1 MVAKASMSHTA
12 QNFGRQKSLKA
23 FTHALAQASTKSHI
37 IMDDIQS
44 ISPLP
49 SDAPLTDCIS
59 IMPSQ
64 EDSQPP
70 QDPPLDCHVIVSTMN
85 PAARRGRRMAKSKS
99 RALCPFSVV
108 TVSTKRKRKR
118 DTREIEQERWQG
130 SPFEPKGRFST
141 HDTMDLTYIVEPHK
155 GWSDMTRYNRPS
167 VKKVQYYNDDFVYV
181 ATQRA
186 IAQQKSSGLL
196 QLADCWVAKIL
207 EIRARDQHHVYAR
220 VYWMYSPDDLP
231 SKALENNKLISG
243 RQAYHGQNEF
253 ISVDVIDAVSVVMR
267 AQVRQWVE
275 SDDEAV
281 QDSLYWR
288 QTVDLTCYC
297 KMPANPD
304 KTLIG
309 CSNPSCDQWLHY
321 ECLLHACLM
330 SVYEQLGTDKPHKT
344 ELASKGKTVVNPQPD
359 VQAKIAAKEDDTTK
373 PAAGEKE
380 SEKPYSKLECTNGL
394 TSQPAGTPE
403 IATEVME
410 VAHDKLNQS
419 EHITESGRKERG
431 NGAPYAGL
439 FDAKLR
445 LDRNQAVW
453 EVADLRQNI
462 PCGDREWELDVKCL
476 VCGSTIT

>member
-1 MVAKASMSHTA
+1 
-12 QNFGRQKSLKA
+12 
-23 FTHALAQASTKSHI
+23 
-37 IMDDIQS
+37 
-44 ISPLP
+44 
-49 SDAPLTDCIS
+49 
-59 IMPSQ
+59 
-64 EDSQPP
+64 
-70 QDPPLDCHVIVSTMN
+70 MN
-85 PAARRGRRMAKSKS
+85 PAAGRGRRMAKGKN
-99 RALCPFSVV
+99 RAQCPFSVV
-108 TVSTKRKRKR
+108 TVSSKRKRKR
-118 DTREIEQERWQG
+118 DTRETEQELLQR
-130 SPFEPKGRFST
+130 SPFQPKGRFLT
-141 HDTMDLTYIVEPHK
+141 NDTMDLAYIVEPHK
-155 GWSDMTRYNRPS
+155 RWSDMTRYNSFVLNS
-167 VKKVQYYNDDFVYV
+167 VKYYNEDFVYV
-181 ATQRA
+181 ATDRA
-186 IAQQKSSGLL
+186 IAQHKTSDGGSEHHGLL

-220 VYWMYSPDDLP
+220 ICWMYSPNDLP
-231 SKALENNKLISG
+231 SKALDNNKLVSG
-243 RQAYHGQNEF
+243 RQAYHGQNEL
-253 ISVDVIDAVSVVMR
+253 IASNHMDIIEAVSVVMR

-288 QTVDLTCYC
+288 QAFDCRTSELSTVDLTCYC

-304 KTLIG
+304 KILIG

-344 ELASKGKTVVNPQPD
+344 ELASKGQTVVNPQPD
-359 VQAKIAAKEDDTTK
+359 VQANIAAKEADTTK

-394 TSQPAGTPE
+394 TSQPAGTPD

-419 EHITESGRKERG
+419 EHIIESGRKERG

-445 LDRNQAVW
+445 LDRNHAVW
-453 EVADLRQNI
+453 EVADLRQNM